1 MIEARIVEKD
11 ESGNETT
18 VLFPESHDLNGL
30 DGQNILTNVAR
41 YMIEEKDNGLLQK
54 ILKSSLGITMF
65 DGASVR
71 NSQPLLESLSF
82 TIDKNFPDPVYRHY
96 AKPTV
101 CNLATLGGL
110 ALLFKPKSELYWRI
124 KIK

>member
-18 VLFPESHDLNGL
+18 VLFPESHDLNGP
-30 DGQNILTNVAR
+30 DGENVLTNVAR
-41 YMIEEKDNGLLQK
+41 YFIDEKDNGLFQK
-54 ILKSSLGITMF
+54 ILKSSLGIAMF

-71 NSQPLLESLSF
+71 NSQTLLESLSF
-82 TIDKNFPDPVYRHY
+82 TIDKNFPDLVYRRY
-96 AKPTV
+96 AKPIA

-110 ALLFKPKSELYWRI
+110 ALLFKPKSEMYWRI